1 MWVVAVRRWTS
12 LRLGAE
18 RGKLMNELDS
28 DPQPEEL
35 TDPAADEDLV
45 AGFSAETSYSA
56 AAQRPTAS

>member
-1 MWVVAVRRWTS
+1 
-12 LRLGAE
+12 
-18 RGKLMNELDS
+18 MNELDS